1 MEDYIASLENS
12 SLLLDK
18 LSKHSYTS
26 DTQSRELFSCHLTP
40 VEVHDGVSSGKLLQ
54 GTFLASRENFLEGNV
69 NVEGREKPVSDIY
82 MFIDILMSSILI
94 LSILRRKILN
104 IYFENALNK

>member
-12 SLLLDK
+12 SFLLDK
-18 LSKHSYTS
+18 LCKRSYTL
-26 DTQSRELFSCHLTP
+26 DTQGRELFPCHLTP

-69 NVEGREKPVSDIY
+69 NVEGSEKPVRDIY
-82 MFIDILMSSILI
+82 ICL
-94 LSILRRKILN
+94 
-104 IYFENALNK
+104 